1 MSLRARCVI
10 LTRYRD
16 AAALTRYSP
25 LRRCRQDCGCGVLV
39 RIDDVFSVI
48 TLISCS
54 FVIQGESDAELP
66 ELLCGWVKLN
76 GVPEDIVD
84 LGL

>member
-1 MSLRARCVI
+1 MAVASL
-10 LTRYRD
+10 
-16 AAALTRYSP
+16 
-25 LRRCRQDCGCGVLV
+25 
-39 RIDDVFSVI
+39 RIDDFFSVI

-66 ELLCGWVKLN
+66 ELLCGWVKFN
-76 GVPEDIVD
+76 GVPEDIVG